1 MNEYVATVQS
11 PTWSQ
16 SLVFYDYS
24 VYARAVRSLALP
36 RLLKQLSRGS
46 SRIRVYPLSAKR
58 SKEMAFFT
66 AASKADFQHQL
77 QAALTQHI
85 GDKALPQVALFAE
98 QFFGIVSLDELTER
112 RMGDLAGST
121 LSSWR
126 LLERFDGKPLVRVY
140 NPDYEKHGWQ
150 STHTVVEVLHIDQ
163 PFLVDSVR
171 MELNRRGYSIH
182 TLQNSVFSV
191 KRKKNGVLQE
201 LLPKGSAGK
210 DVRQEALMYLEID
223 RCANVGEL
231 RTLEKALQDVLE
243 EARMTVADFDA
254 MKARAE
260 QHLAW
265 LGKAKL
271 KVDSAELDEI
281 KTFLTYLLDN
291 HFTFLGYEEFT
302 VVAEKDGGHLVYDE
316 SSLLGL
322 SRRLRSGLSK
332 ADLHI
337 EQEAVDYL
345 REPLLL
351 SFAKAATPSRVHRP
365 AYPDF
370 VSLREVDAKGK
381 VIKECRFMGL
391 YTSAVYAES
400 VARIPYIRRKVAE
413 IVRRS
418 GFDPKAHLGKELEQ
432 VLEVLPRDDLFQ
444 TPVDE
449 LLSTAIAIVQIQER
463 NKLRLFLRRDP
474 YGRFAYC
481 LAYVPRDVYSTETR
495 LKIQQV
501 LMDRLQAIDCE
512 FWTYFSESV
521 LARVQ
526 FILKIDP
533 AKRVPIDQAL
543 IEREAIQACRSWK
556 DDYASLVVETL
567 GEAKGTE
574 VLADFPKGFPAGY
587 RERFA
592 AHSAVV
598 DLQHLLS
605 LSERRPL
612 VMSFYQP
619 LAQAEQELHC
629 KLYHADTPLPLSDV
643 MPVLENLGLRVL
655 GEFPYRL
662 RREDGREFWI
672 HDFAFTTA
680 EGVNVDIQ
688 ELNETFQEAFVRI
701 VEGVA
706 ENDGFNRLVLTA
718 SMPWRDVAL
727 LRAYARYLKQI
738 RLGFDLGYIAATLVN
753 HADIAKELVRLF
765 RTRFYIARK
774 LTAEDLED
782 KQQKL
787 EQAILAALDN
797 VAVLNEDRILRR
809 YLDLI
814 KATQRTNFYQPGAD
828 GQTKSYFS
836 FKLSPRLIPDIPRP
850 VPKFEIFV
858 YSPRVEGVHLRF
870 GNVARGGLRW
880 SDREEDYR
888 TEVLGLVKAQQV
900 KNAVIVPMGA
910 KGGFIPRRM
919 PVGGTRDDIQ
929 AEGIACYRIFISGLL
944 DVTDNLKDGKVMP
957 PEAVVRHDPDDP
969 YLVVAADKGTA
980 TFSDIANGIAA
991 DYGFWL
997 GDAFASGGSAG
1008 YDHKGMG
1015 ITAKGGWVSVQ
1026 RHFRERGID
1035 VQQDNITVIGVGD
1048 MAGDVFGNGMLL
1060 SDKLQLVAAFNHLHI
1075 FIDPNPDAA
1084 SSFVERKRLFDL
1096 PRSSWADYDTKLISE
1111 GGGIF
1116 LRSAK
1121 SIAISPQMQER
1132 FDIAADKL
1140 APNELLHAL
1149 LKAPVDL
1156 LWNGGIG
1163 TYVKSSKESH
1173 ADVGDKAN
1181 DGLRVNG
1188 NELRARVVG
1197 EGGNL
1202 GMTQL
1207 GRVEYGLNGGASNT
1221 DFIDNAGGVDCSD
1234 HEVNIKILLGEI
1246 VGGGDMTGKQRNKLL
1261 ADMTDDVGAL
1271 VLGNNYKQTQ
1281 ALSLAERR
1289 ARERLGEYKRL
1300 MAALE
1305 GAGKL
1310 DRALE
1315 FLPSDDELNERSAKG
1330 YGLTRPELSVLISYS
1345 KIDLKE
1351 ALLKS
1356 RVPDDDYLAREM
1368 QTAFPA
1374 RLTQKFGEAMRR
1386 HRLKREIVS
1395 TQIANDLVNHVGIT
1409 FVQRLKE
1416 STGMS
1421 AANVAGGYV
1430 IVRDVFRLPYWWQQ
1444 IEALDHKVPAELQ
1457 LQLMDELMRLC
1468 RRATRWFLR
1477 SRREDLDA
1485 ARDVGHFAPRVAELA
1500 GSLDELL
1507 EGPAREQWLARYQSF
1522 VEAGAPEE
1530 LARVVAGTTHL
1541 YTLLP
1546 IIEAADVTGRPASE
1560 VAAAYFAVG
1569 GALELSWYL
1578 QQITSLPVE
1587 NNWQALAREAFRDDL
1602 DWQQRAVTIA
1612 VLQMV
1617 DGPRDIEECVACW
1630 VEQHR
1635 TLVRRWLAMLAELRA
1650 ASSTDYAMYTVASRE
1665 LMDLAQSNAPTVG
1678 MA

>member
-1 MNEYVATVQS
+1 
-11 PTWSQ
+11 
-16 SLVFYDYS
+16 
-24 VYARAVRSLALP
+24 
-36 RLLKQLSRGS
+36 
-46 SRIRVYPLSAKR
+46 
-58 SKEMAFFT
+58 MAFFT

-77 QAALTQHI
+77 QAALAQHVSEQ
-85 GDKALPQVALFAE
+85 ALPQVALFAE
-98 QFFGIVSLDELTER
+98 QFFGIVALDELTQR
-112 RMGDLAGST
+112 RLGDLAGCT

-126 LLERFDGKPLVRVY
+126 LLEHFEAAKPLVRVY

-150 STHTVVEVLHIDQ
+150 STHTAVEVLHVDL

-182 TLQNSVFSV
+182 TLQNSVLSV
-191 KRKKNGVLQE
+191 RRGKGGELQE
-201 LLPKGSAGK
+201 VLAKGSSGK
-210 DVRQEALMYLEID
+210 GVQQDALMYLEID

-231 RTLEKALQDVLE
+231 RTLEKALQEVLE
-243 EARMTVADFDA
+243 EVRLAVADFA
-254 MKARAE
+254 PMKARAE
-260 QHLAW
+260 ELLAW
-265 LGKAKL
+265 LDKAKL
-271 KVDSAELDEI
+271 KVDGAELAEI
-281 KTFLTYLLDN
+281 KVFLGWLLDN

-302 VVAEKDGGHLVYDE
+302 VAAEKDGGHLVYDE
-316 SSLLGL
+316 QSLLGL
-322 SRRLRSGLSK
+322 SRRLRKGLK
-332 ADLHI
+332 QDELHV
-337 EQEAVDYL
+337 EQEAVDFL
-345 REPLLL
+345 REPRLL

-370 VSLREVDAKGK
+370 VSIRELDAKGK
-381 VIKECRFMGL
+381 VVKECRFMGL
-391 YTSAVYAES
+391 YTSSVYAES
-400 VARIPYIRRKVAE
+400 VSRIPYIRRKVAE
-413 IVRRS
+413 ITGRS
-418 GFDPKAHLGKELEQ
+418 GFDAKAHLGKELEQ

-444 TPVDE
+444 TSVDE
-449 LLSTAIAIVQIQER
+449 LFSTAIAIVQIQER
-463 NKLRLFLRRDP
+463 NKLRLFLRKDP

-495 LKIQQV
+495 LKIQHI
-501 LMDRLQAIDCE
+501 LMDRLQASDCE

-526 FILKIDP
+526 FILKVDPKNPVQIDP
-533 AKRVPIDQAL
+533 VRLEKEV
-543 IEREAIQACRSWK
+543 IQACRSWK
-556 DDYASLVVETL
+556 DDYASLVVESF
-567 GEAKGTE
+567 GEAQGTN

-587 RERFA
+587 CERFA
-592 AHSAVV
+592 PHSAVV
-598 DLQHLLS
+598 DMQHLLS
-605 LSERRPL
+605 LSAERPL

-619 LAQAEQELHC
+619 LAQGEQELHC

-643 MPVLENLGLRVL
+643 LPILENLGLRVL
-655 GEFPYRL
+655 GEFPYKL
-662 RREDGREFWI
+662 RRADGREFWI
-672 HDFAFTTA
+672 HDFAFTSA
-680 EGVNVDIQ
+680 EGLDVDIQ
-688 ELNETFQEAFVRI
+688 QLNDTLQDAFVQI
-701 VEGVA
+701 VEGAA

-738 RLGFDLGYIAATLVN
+738 RLGFDLSYIAATLVN
-753 HADIAKELVRLF
+753 HADVAKELVRLF
-765 RTRFYIARK
+765 RTRFYLARK
-774 LTAEDLED
+774 LTDEDLED

-814 KATQRTNFYQPGAD
+814 KATLRTNFYQPDAD
-828 GQTKSYFS
+828 GQAKHYFS

-858 YSPRVEGVHLRF
+858 YCPRVEGVHLRF
-870 GNVARGGLRW
+870 GDVARGGLRW
-880 SDREEDYR
+880 SDREEDFR

-910 KGGFIPRRM
+910 KGGFIPRKM
-919 PVGGTRDDIQ
+919 PVGGNRDEVL

-944 DVTDNLKDGKVMP
+944 DITDNLKDGAVVP
-957 PEAVVRHDPDDP
+957 PQNVVRHDNDDP

-980 TFSDIANGIAA
+980 TFSDIANGIAQ

-1035 VQQDNITVIGVGD
+1035 VQKDNFTVIGIGD
-1048 MAGDVFGNGMLL
+1048 MAGDVFGNGLLL

-1084 SSFVERKRLFDL
+1084 SSFVERQRLFDL
-1096 PRSSWADYDTKLISE
+1096 PRSSWADYDASLISE

-1121 SIAISPQMQER
+1121 SIAISPQMQAR

-1140 APNELLHAL
+1140 APTELLNAL

-1173 ADVGDKAN
+1173 VDVGDKAN

-1188 NELRARVVG
+1188 CELRAKVVG

-1207 GRVEYGLNGGASNT
+1207 GRVEYGLSGGASNT

-1246 VGGGDMTGKQRNKLL
+1246 VGAGDMTGKQRNKLL
-1261 ADMTDDVGAL
+1261 AEMTDAVGSL

-1289 ARERLGEYKRL
+1289 ARERLPEYKRL

-1305 GAGKL
+1305 AAGKL

-1315 FLPSDDELNERSAKG
+1315 FLPGDDELGERAASG
-1330 YGLTRPELSVLISYS
+1330 RGLTRPELSVLISYS

-1356 RVPDDDYLAREM
+1356 LVPDDDYLAREM
-1368 QTAFPA
+1368 ETAFPA
-1374 RLTQKFGEAMRR
+1374 QLSKKFAEPMRR

-1395 TQIANDLVNHVGIT
+1395 TQIANDLVNHMGIT

-1421 AANVAGGYV
+1421 AANVAGAYV
-1430 IVRDVFRLPYWWQQ
+1430 IVRDVFRLPHWWQQ
-1444 IEALDHKVPAELQ
+1444 IEALDYQVPAELQ
-1457 LQLMDELMRLC
+1457 LQLMDELMRLG

-1477 SRREDLDA
+1477 SRRDDLDA

-1500 GSLDELL
+1500 GRLDELL
-1507 EGPAREQWLARYQSF
+1507 EGPAREQWLARYQGF

-1530 LARVVAGTTHL
+1530 LARVVAGTSHL

-1546 IIEAADVTGRPASE
+1546 IIEAADVTGKPAAD
-1560 VAAAYFAVG
+1560 VATAYFAVG

-1578 QQITSLPVE
+1578 QQITSLPVD

-1602 DWQQRAVTIA
+1602 DWQQRAITVS
-1612 VLQMV
+1612 VLQMAE
-1617 DGPRDIEECVACW
+1617 GPADVEERVGFW
-1630 VEQHR
+1630 LEQHKA
-1635 TLVRRWLAMLAELRA
+1635 LVQRWLVMLGELRA
-1650 ASSTDYAMYTVASRE
+1650 ASGIDYAMYAVANRE
-1665 LMDLAQSNAPTVG
+1665 LMDLARSDQQAVSIA
-1678 MA
+1678 